1 MNDDSN
7 EKDYLSLWK
16 YFQDRAT
23 SVKGAMFTTVTWVL
37 GFAAA
42 LSAFMFSNLA
52 DYSSN
57 ALLSIEKIALLV
69 SFAGLSLCVYAY
81 YAISESA
88 KHIRNNWTYA
98 DRCLKKVSGLKDIVN
113 PNENNENDWRDK
125 YLKGVPICKRLA
137 IIVYLFS
144 LVFVGIPLLVHCQ
157 QL

>member
-1 MNDDSN
+1 MNDN
-7 EKDYLSLWK
+7 IEEKTYLCLWK
-16 YFQDRAT
+16 YFQDKAT

-52 DYSSN
+52 EYSSD
-57 ALLSIEKIALLV
+57 ALLTIEKFALLI

-98 DRCLKKVSGLKDIVN
+98 DRCMTKVNGLKDIVN
-113 PNENNENDWRDK
+113 PNENNEKDWENR

-137 IIVYLFS
+137 IIVYLFA
-144 LVFVGIPLLVHCQ
+144 LVFVCIPILVFC
-157 QL
+157 L

>member
-1 MNDDSN
+1 MNDNIDKKN
-7 EKDYLSLWK
+7 YLSLWK

-52 DYSSN
+52 EFSSD
-57 ALLSIEKIALLV
+57 AVLSIEKIALLV

-98 DRCLKKVSGLKDIVN
+98 DKCMTKVSWLKDIVN
-113 PNENNENDWRDK
+113 PNENNENDWENK

-144 LVFVGIPLLVHCQ
+144 LVFVGIPVLVHCGC
-157 QL
+157 